1 MTWNKRPCGRLIIES
16 KWNPPVG
23 VALWLGIWVWLSMP
37 SLLLSRLTF
46 LWPEHSAQL
55 NSEAHCL
62 PSRMAPLQL
71 SPRSAVYFCSVSQQT
86 PEKTSM
92 FSEDF
97 TDRSVSDLLGLSSYN
112 MLWGSLLRVRHQK
125 FWCKIALGISCY
137 RLLIL
142 PSIGDEKLNF

>member
-1 MTWNKRPCGRLIIES
+1 MES
-16 KWNPPVG
+16 TSWSG
-23 VALWLGIWVWLSMP
+23 SVAWHLSLAQHAIP
-37 SLLLSRLTF
+37 ALVKTDLSLTRTF
-46 LWPEHSAQL
+46 GSAQL
-55 NSEAHCL
+55 WSTLSSL
-62 PSRMAPLQL
+62 PHGS
-71 SPRSAVYFCSVSQQT
+71 SPAL
-86 PEKTSM
+86 PEECCVLLLCIPADTRKTSM

-125 FWCKIALGISCY
+125 FWCKIALSVSCY